1 MDFMYSC
8 SVNNYI
14 KTMDMQVKW
23 QNKKKDGNF
32 SADGIK
38 TASEWAE
45 EQKNKMREITQKT
58 ESIESSDITDKDE
71 CKDKILKSIN
81 EKLNRGDRLTPSE
94 KRYLQQK
101 DPQAYQKVLDVE
113 REQVFYESQLRR
125 CRTKD
130 EFHKLRMLR
139 TVSSLSAIKS
149 AQNNP
154 NLSQDNKLAIAA
166 GEQQKNAAM
175 EKSEKEFIKRGELS
189 SLPTQAECIAAA
201 KKLAEARRSE
211 KKPKDKIVK
220 KKVVQKK
227 PESVKKK
234 DGKTEKTTAE
244 KVKTVTKTVTVRK
257 KNYTLKR
264 RITSAEAE
272 QSYVVKKVKKA
283 MKRGGIGIYGTALS
297 SAGNTVKMLNVKA

>member
-23 QNKKKDGNF
+23 QNKKKNGDY

-38 TASEWAE
+38 AASQWGG
-45 EQKNKMREITQKT
+45 EQKSKMREKT
-58 ESIESSDITDKDE
+58 VNISGDSSDEDDKS
-71 CKDKILKSIN
+71 KDKVLKSIT
-81 EKLNRGDRLTPSE
+81 EKLNRGDRLTSSE
-94 KRYLQQK
+94 KRYLRQK

-113 REQVFYESQLRR
+113 REQMFYESQLRR

-130 EFHKLRMLR
+130 EFHKLRMIR
-139 TVSSLSAIKS
+139 TISSLSTVKS
-149 AQNNP
+149 AQNNSS
-154 NLSQDNKLAIAA
+154 LSQDNKLAVAA

-175 EKSEKEFIKRGELS
+175 ERSEKEFIKRGELS
-189 SLPTQAECIAAA
+189 GLPTQAECIAAA

-211 KKPKDKIVK
+211 KKPKEKTVG
-220 KKVVQKK
+220 KKVVRKK
-227 PESVKKK
+227 TQPVKNK
-234 DGKTEKTTAE
+234 DGKTEKKDTQ
-244 KVKTVTKTVTVRK
+244 KVKTVTVRK

-264 RITSAEAE
+264 KITKAEAE

-297 SAGNTVKMLNVKA
+297 SADNIVKRLNVKA

>member
-38 TASEWAE
+38 SASEWAE
-45 EQKNKMREITQKT
+45 EQKNKMREKTQKADGG
-58 ESIESSDITDKDE
+58 ESSDSTDKDDY
-71 CKDKILKSIN
+71 KDKILKSIN

-149 AQNNP
+149 AQNNSS
-154 NLSQDNKLAIAA
+154 LSSDDKLAVAA

-175 EKSEKEFIKRGELS
+175 ERSEKEFIKRGELS
-189 SLPTQAECIAAA
+189 GLPTQAECIAAA
-201 KKLAEARRSE
+201 KKLAEARRAE
-211 KKPKDKIVK
+211 KKPKDKTVK

-227 PESVKKK
+227 SESVKKK
-234 DGKTEKTTAE
+234 DVKTDKKDTK
-244 KVKTVTKTVTVRK
+244 KVKTVTVKK

-264 RITSAEAE
+264 KITRAEAE
-272 QSYVVKKVKKA
+272 QSYVVRKVKKA

-297 SAGNTVKMLNVKA
+297 SAGNIVKRLNVKA

>member
-23 QNKKKDGNF
+23 QNKKKNGDY
-32 SADGIK
+32 SADDIK
-38 TASEWAE
+38 TASQWVG
-45 EQKNKMREITQKT
+45 EQKSKMREKT
-58 ESIESSDITDKDE
+58 VNISGDSSDEDDKS
-71 CKDKILKSIN
+71 KDKVLKSIT
-81 EKLNRGDRLTPSE
+81 EKLNRGDRLTSSE
-94 KRYLQQK
+94 KRYLRQK

-113 REQVFYESQLRR
+113 REQMFYESQLRR

-130 EFHKLRMLR
+130 EFHKLRMIR
-139 TVSSLSAIKS
+139 TISSLSTVKS
-149 AQNNP
+149 AQNNSS
-154 NLSQDNKLAIAA
+154 LSQDNKLAVAA

-175 EKSEKEFIKRGELS
+175 ERSEKEFIKRGELS
-189 SLPTQAECIAAA
+189 GLPTQAECIAAA

-211 KKPKDKIVK
+211 KKPKEKTVG
-220 KKVVQKK
+220 KKVVRKK
-227 PESVKKK
+227 TQPVKNK
-234 DGKTEKTTAE
+234 DGKTEKKDTQ
-244 KVKTVTKTVTVRK
+244 KVKTVTVRK

-264 RITSAEAE
+264 KITKAEAE

-297 SAGNTVKMLNVKA
+297 SADNIVKRLNVKA

>member
-1 MDFMYSC
+1 
-8 SVNNYI
+8 
-14 KTMDMQVKW
+14 MDMQVKW

-38 TASEWAE
+38 TASEWVE
-45 EQKNKMREITQKT
+45 EQKNQMREMT
-58 ESIESSDITDKDE
+58 EKAENNESSDSTDKDE
-71 CKDKILKSIN
+71 YKDKILKSIN

-113 REQVFYESQLRR
+113 REQVFYESQLKR

-139 TVSSLSAIKS
+139 TVSSLSTIKS
-149 AQNNP
+149 AQSNSS
-154 NLSQDNKLAIAA
+154 LSQNDKLAIAA

-175 EKSEKEFIKRGELS
+175 ERSEKEFIKRGELS
-189 SLPTQAECIAAA
+189 GLPTQAECIAAA

-211 KKPKDKIVK
+211 KKSKEKTVR

-227 PESVKKK
+227 PQSVKKK
-234 DGKTEKTTAE
+234 DGKTDKKAAE
-244 KVKTVTKTVTVRK
+244 KVKTVTKTVTVKK

-264 RITSAEAE
+264 RITRAEAE

-283 MKRGGIGIYGTALS
+283 MKRGGIGIYGTALA